1 MPYVVRHR
9 ICISGCRLRM
19 ASIRGNQCAMTND
32 MSGLGQRGF
41 ESPNLVALRAC
52 RLCDLSYVLPRWL
65 EPRTLRLFAVRL
77 NQLSYESKRQCIDTC
92 CRITWQSSNTS
103 LSISAFPYLLH
114 SYETPLERIRDS
126 RRACQVFERL
136 LACGDCQRRRNFPRR
151 KRSGFPISPAE
162 YPAAE

>member
-65 EPRTLRLFAVRL
+65 EPRTLRLFVVRF
-77 NQLSYESKRQCIDTC
+77 NQLSYERKRQCIDTC
-92 CRITWQSSNTS
+92 VLHNVAVLQHITKYFRVLIPSSF
-103 LSISAFPYLLH
+103 L
-114 SYETPLERIRDS
+114 
-126 RRACQVFERL
+126 
-136 LACGDCQRRRNFPRR
+136 
-151 KRSGFPISPAE
+151 
-162 YPAAE
+162 